1 MSAGTAKP
9 RNDDLERA
17 YAMDNLDGVCD
28 LLQSAVDKKRDTG
41 FATIN
46 GDLNQMSIQ
55 KEFLRGQGF
64 DLGQSDVYPIVRT
77 EEDWKRALGLFWQYK
92 VQGWWHY
99 EAHYVKY
106 NICTKQ
112 EFARALSRW

>member
-1 MSAGTAKP
+1 VSAGTAKP
-9 RNDDLERA
+9 RSADLERA
-17 YAMDNLDGVCD
+17 YAMDSTDGIFG
-28 LLQSAVDKKRDTG
+28 LLQSAVKGERDTG
-41 FATIN
+41 FATIS

-77 EEDWKRALGLFWQYK
+77 EEDWKRALGLFWKYK

-106 NICTKQ
+106 SICSKE
-112 EFARALSRW
+112 EFSRALSR